1 MPSANFMHRVYGIEV
16 NKHVCSFRFY
26 YKLRLSR
33 LKMILAL
40 LKLMEGERNQSF
52 PLLYQVQCSTG
63 CCISNCI
70 FLDGSERSE
79 KTTLVKK
86 IVLGLN
92 GRPFDT

>member
-40 LKLMEGERNQSF
+40 LKLMEGDRNQSF
-52 PLLYQVQCSTG
+52 PLLYQVHRVYYMQGVAYLILYVS
-63 CCISNCI
+63 
-70 FLDGSERSE
+70 LDGSERLE
-79 KTTLVKK
+79 KLLLSKSC
-86 IVLGLN
+86 G
-92 GRPFDT
+92 